1 MMSDDRE
8 AIARLSRV
16 YRAGAAVRVGS
27 LTYTSQCFPA
37 LSVAGIRQ
45 FSPVS
50 TCQGEG
56 RGFESRRPL
65 QKVFTFGLISSS
77 HMGVRSCGV
86 MLGVTCWASCW
97 TARFRS
103 RHRGVWRP
111 WSSLRRARD

>member
-8 AIARLSRV
+8 AIARRSRV

-65 QKVFTFGLISSS
+65 QSPSSDYVFRLLSG
-77 HMGVRSCGV
+77 
-86 MLGVTCWASCW
+86 W
-97 TARFRS
+97 TEA
-103 RHRGVWRP
+103 
-111 WSSLRRARD
+111 

>member
-16 YRAGAAVRVGS
+16 YRAGAAVRMGS
-27 LTYTSQCFPA
+27 LSYTSQCFPA

-65 QKVFTFGLISSS
+65 RTLRILTGSTALIGRRTQDTPIRLAYVISLSTPTRGTAVDWS
-77 HMGVRSCGV
+77 QGTCLLVA
-86 MLGVTCWASCW
+86 MLG
-97 TARFRS
+97 R
-103 RHRGVWRP
+103 
-111 WSSLRRARD
+111 

>member
-1 MMSDDRE
+1 MMSDDGE

-16 YRAGAAVRVGS
+16 YRAGAAVRVGP
-27 LTYTSQCFPA
+27 LTYRSQYFPA

-65 QKVFTFGLISSS
+65 QN
-77 HMGVRSCGV
+77 GVRSLDAPATPGRC
-86 MLGVTCWASCW
+86 LGAS
-97 TARFRS
+97 S
-103 RHRGVWRP
+103 LEHRGG
-111 WSSLRRARD
+111 SEIGRAS

>member
-65 QKVFTFGLISSS
+65 QRNAGQGPVEGS
-77 HMGVRSCGV
+77 
-86 MLGVTCWASCW
+86 
-97 TARFRS
+97 
-103 RHRGVWRP
+103 
-111 WSSLRRARD
+111 

>member
-65 QKVFTFGLISSS
+65 QMAWTPFTGPLG
-77 HMGVRSCGV
+77 HYHCR
-86 MLGVTCWASCW
+86 MLLLGC
-97 TARFRS
+97 
-103 RHRGVWRP
+103 
-111 WSSLRRARD
+111 

>member
-65 QKVFTFGLISSS
+65 SSRAFGEKLARCS
-77 HMGVRSCGV
+77 HNRLLFMQVV
-86 MLGVTCWASCW
+86 MLYL
-97 TARFRS
+97 RFKAPFQS
-103 RHRGVWRP
+103 VETT
-111 WSSLRRARD
+111 

>member
-65 QKVFTFGLISSS
+65 QKGQVTGGRETS
-77 HMGVRSCGV
+77 VRS
-86 MLGVTCWASCW
+86 
-97 TARFRS
+97 
-103 RHRGVWRP
+103 
-111 WSSLRRARD
+111 RAYFIHTFIHTGDGDIAA

>member
-65 QKVFTFGLISSS
+65 QVVLT
-77 HMGVRSCGV
+77 
-86 MLGVTCWASCW
+86 
-97 TARFRS
+97 RS
-103 RHRGVWRP
+103 RVPCSQDSSEHGYFPGFHDHDAVAQSFAGFLVGTGRGEPGVVRFG
-111 WSSLRRARD
+111 S